1 MGLVSGGSKISP
13 EATQTSKDGQGEAI
27 ASARKFLSRKLSVRG
42 LSFSVAV
49 SLGFLG
55 AGQGLAQK
63 PINKTTD
70 GVARPSRSDVA
81 AKSVT
86 DALGDPLLD
95 AMQAELVREKSSLV
109 LPGMRAPY
117 FIEYR
122 LEDIH
127 SYGATASYGALT
139 SEAENQQRVVR
150 VEVRVGDYV
159 TDSSSARGNGSLVLA
174 PGDNDPV
181 ALREALWTAT
191 DEAYKGALRAY
202 SAKLAAVKQFQNA
215 PNANDF
221 TPAKPVHLLEP
232 LAKLEVDR
240 TEWKR
245 RLVEASG
252 LYAKDPSV
260 RSFAGDVQYSS
271 ASLNGLAVNRYTV
284 NTDGT
289 AVRHG
294 FTGYQDSVS
303 VGGQASDG
311 MQLGRNNGSTASTAA
326 GLESG
331 EALRERTLADL
342 KSFQALR
349 QAPVV
354 EAEDYHGPVLFSGDA
369 AADVVNR
376 LIVPNIDAERPEMGT
391 TARTQGAYQSSLR
404 TPVLPAFLTMVDDP
418 TLKNFDGRSLVGA
431 YRVDDEGEPAEP
443 VTVIDH
449 GKLVGFLVGRQPIKD
464 FPESNGHGRATLGGP
479 AHPHPGVLVI
489 KSADNLSM
497 EQLRA
502 KLAALAKE
510 QGRSVYEVE
519 TLGGGELI
527 PRLLYRISPQGERT
541 LVRGAAFDELD
552 QRSLRSELI
561 AAGGTPY
568 IAQEIS
574 PLPVTTITPALLFS
588 DIAVKRA
595 TQQQEKL
602 PYYAPPE
609 AQ

>member
-1 MGLVSGGSKISP
+1 MHFPGSASRIQRISCLLPHPLRLGLGSAACCLYLMS
-13 EATQTSKDGQGEAI
+13 
-27 ASARKFLSRKLSVRG
+27 ASAGVAQGVRRVKPAG
-42 LSFSVAV
+42 WT
-49 SLGFLG
+49 SLPRV
-55 AGQGLAQK
+55 GLAVA
-63 PINKTTD
+63 PD
-70 GVARPSRSDVA
+70 GS
-81 AKSVT
+81 T
-86 DALGDPLLD
+86 DPLLQ
-95 AMQAELVREKSSLV
+95 AMQAELAREKDQLI

-127 SYGATASYGALT
+127 SFEAVANYGALT
-139 SEAENQQRVVR
+139 SEVENQQRVVR

-191 DEAYKGALRAY
+191 DEAYKAALRSY
-202 SAKLAAVKQFQNA
+202 SAKLAAIKQFQNA

-221 TPAKPVHLLEP
+221 TAAKPIRLLEP
-232 LAKLEVDR
+232 LARLDVDR
-240 TEWKR
+240 GEWKK

-252 LYAKDPSV
+252 LYATDPAV
-260 RSFAGDVQYSS
+260 RGFSADVQYCS
-271 ASLNGLAVNRYTV
+271 ATLNALAVNRYTV

-294 FTGYQDSVS
+294 FTGYQDSIS
-303 VGGQASDG
+303 VGGQADDG

-326 GLESG
+326 GLESAQ
-331 EALRERTLADL
+331 ALHERTIADL
-342 KSFQALR
+342 KSFEALR

-376 LIVPNIDAERPEMGT
+376 LIVPNIDAERPELGT

-404 TPVLPAFLTMVDDP
+404 TPVLPPFLTLVDDP
-418 TLKNFDGRSLVGA
+418 TLQTYDGRALVGA
-431 YRVDDEGEPAEP
+431 YRVDDEGEPAEA
-443 VTVIDH
+443 VTLVER
-449 GKLVGFLVGRQPIKD
+449 GKLMGFLVGRQPIKD

-479 AHPHPGVLVI
+479 AHPHPGVLLV
-489 KSADNLSM
+489 KSTENLSL
-497 EQLRA
+497 EQLRQ
-502 KLAALAKE
+502 KLAALAKA
-510 QGRSVYEVE
+510 QGRDVYEVE

-527 PRLLYRISPQGERT
+527 PRLLYRVSADGRRT

-561 AAGGTPY
+561 AAGGTSY
-568 IAQEIS
+568 ISQEIS

-602 PYYAPPE
+602 PYYKPPVLR
-609 AQ
+609 